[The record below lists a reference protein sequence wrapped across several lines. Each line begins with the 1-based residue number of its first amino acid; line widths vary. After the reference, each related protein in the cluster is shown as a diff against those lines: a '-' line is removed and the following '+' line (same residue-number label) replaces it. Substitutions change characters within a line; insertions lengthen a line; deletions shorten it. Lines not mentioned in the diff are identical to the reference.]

1 MGCWHVRTCACN
13 VKGRK
18 NESVC
23 TYVCIHHYIFV
34 ELGVEACVCVFVRVC
49 VGVVVDLP
57 RVYAICSR

>member
-1 MGCWHVRTCACN
+1 M
-13 VKGRK
+13 KGRK